1 MWYIMF
7 LTKTTEYAVRV
18 LAYMAKEKQQLLSAK
33 HLHEQLHIPY
43 KYLTHLMTD
52 LAKNGYL
59 MSVKG
64 RDGGFRIIKDLKDIT
79 LGNIV
84 ATVEGMDSFNSCI
97 LGFHEC
103 SSENPCAMHFVWEE
117 NKKQLLY
124 TLETTSLDDLNHLNI
139 GKY

>member
-1 MWYIMF
+1 MI

-18 LAYMAKEKQQLLSAK
+18 LAYMAKEKGQLLSAK
-33 HLHEQLHIPY
+33 YLHEQLSIPY
-43 KYLTHLMTD
+43 KYLTRLMTD
-52 LAKNGYL
+52 LAKSGYL

-64 RDGGFRIIKDLKDIT
+64 RDGGFRIIKDLKEIS
-79 LGNIV
+79 LANIV
-84 ATVEGMDSFNSCI
+84 ETVEGMDSFNACV

-124 TLETTSLDDLNHLNI
+124 TLKTTSLDDLSRLNI

>member
-1 MWYIMF
+1 MI

-18 LAYMAKEKQQLLSAK
+18 LAYMAKEKDQLLSAK
-33 HLHEQLHIPY
+33 YLHEQLSIPY
-43 KYLTHLMTD
+43 KYLTRLMTD
-52 LAKNGYL
+52 LAKSGYL

-64 RDGGFRIIKDLKDIT
+64 RDGGFRIIKDLKEIS
-79 LGNIV
+79 LANIV
-84 ATVEGMDSFNSCI
+84 ETVEGMDSFNACI

-117 NKKQLLY
+117 NKKQLLK
-124 TLETTSLDDLNHLNI
+124 TLKTTSLDDLSRSNI

>member
-1 MWYIMF
+1 MI

-18 LAYMAKEKQQLLSAK
+18 LAYMAKSGDQLLSAK
-33 HLHEQLHIPY
+33 YLHEQLDIPY
-43 KYLTHLMTD
+43 KYLTRLMTD
-52 LAKNGYL
+52 LAKSGYL

-64 RDGGFRIIKDLKDIT
+64 RDGGFRIIKDLKEIS
-79 LGNIV
+79 LANIV
-84 ATVEGMDSFNSCI
+84 QTVEGMDSFNACI

-117 NKKQLLY
+117 NKKQLLK
-124 TLETTSLDDLNHLNI
+124 TLKTTTLDDLTHLNI

>member
-1 MWYIMF
+1 MI

-18 LAYMAKEKQQLLSAK
+18 LAYMAKEKEQLLSAK
-33 HLHEQLHIPY
+33 YLHEQLHIPY
-43 KYLTHLMTD
+43 KYLTRLMTD

-59 MSVKG
+59 ISVKG
-64 RDGGFRIIKDLKDIT
+64 RDGGFRIIKDLKEIS
-79 LGNIV
+79 LANIV
-84 ATVEGMDSFNSCI
+84 QSVEGMDSFNACI

-117 NKKQLLY
+117 NKKQLLK
-124 TLETTSLDDLNHLNI
+124 TLKTTTLNDLNHINI